1 MEVHVDNLEFRV
13 RGGFVL
19 GPVTMHLR
27 PGEVTALLG
36 PNGAGKTTLMRVLTG
51 LLFGTS
57 GSIRLDGRLADPHEL
72 RRTVGYTPTE
82 PRFPPR
88 ATVSDLLQLRL
99 GGMEKTTG
107 AALAERLGRPLRT
120 YPARLSRGQRM
131 LVALE
136 LTLAGDPP
144 VLLVDEPWSGLDPL
158 AQEEVLERLETHRQ
172 RAAILV
178 SSHDLLH
185 LPQVAQRFVFLHRG
199 RVHAEGTLGE
209 LAAAVGASGE
219 NAASVLR
226 DLWRRMLEEET

>member
-1 MEVHVDNLEFRV
+1 MEVLVESLEYRL

-36 PNGAGKTTLMRVLTG
+36 PNGAGKTTLMRVLAG
-51 LLFGTS
+51 LLFPTAGD
-57 GSIRLDGRLADPHEL
+57 IRLDGHAAGPHRL
-72 RRTVGYTPTE
+72 RKTVAYTPTE
-82 PRFPPR
+82 PRFLPR
-88 ATVSDLLQLRL
+88 ATVEDLFRLRL
-99 GGMEKTTG
+99 GGLEKPTG
-107 AALAERLGRPLRT
+107 SALAEKLGRPLTT

-158 AQEEVLERLETHRQ
+158 AQDEVLERLETQRE

-178 SSHDLLH
+178 SSHDLFH
-185 LPQVAQRFVFLHRG
+185 LPRVAQRFIFLHRG

-226 DLWRRMLEEET
+226 DVWKRMLEETP